1 MNWYKDRDFPELKR
15 EIQGE
20 PSEIL
25 AIIPNHEHLD
35 AVVKAHNEEIE
46 EILRLAEIWK
56 KGYED
61 ETMRLKRKIIELE
74 QIVES
79 LEEEL
84 RIKNYIQM
92 HERES

>member
-15 EIQGE
+15 EIQGN

-25 AIIPNHEHLD
+25 AIITNHEHLD

-46 EILRLAEIWK
+46 EILHLAEIWK

-61 ETMRLKRKIIELE
+61 ETKRLKRKIIELE

-84 RIKNYIQM
+84 RV
-92 HERES
+92 ED